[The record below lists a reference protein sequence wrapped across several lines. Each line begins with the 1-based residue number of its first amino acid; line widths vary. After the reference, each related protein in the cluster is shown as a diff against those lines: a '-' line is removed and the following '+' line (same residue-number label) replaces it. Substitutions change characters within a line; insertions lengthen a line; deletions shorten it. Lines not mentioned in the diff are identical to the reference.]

1 VTLASLGAN
10 LGGIALFAA
19 PGFGLTELLAP
30 LRRLGWALRLGYAYL
45 LGTVAV
51 AGSLFAASH
60 LFAVPLRRP
69 AIAAAVLAPCALGL
83 AAWAVRRARRR
94 AAPPPPLPDR
104 APTSRPDTAIPPTS
118 GSGAGSPGTGSPATS
133 RPAVSR
139 GAATPPA
146 RRRWQCAAVVLLA
159 AVGLG
164 SLAQAISVPVL
175 DWDGRMTWNALAAY
189 LRDEGTVDAA
199 ILRDARWFVV
209 HPRYP
214 PLLPLAQA
222 AVQETFG
229 AGEDDELFRAF
240 YVGFYAAALLVLY
253 DGARRAAGPLA
264 ATLATLCAAAMP
276 FLRFG
281 AGGGASTY
289 SDLPLA
295 AFYGAALVLLLEE
308 RTRLGA
314 GLAAGCLLAGAML
327 TKNEGEFLAIA
338 ALLLASW
345 RLLRHRRRPAALAR
359 LRWFLAAGLPV
370 AASAL
375 LLASWRAGIPNRE
388 DEDYFGMLSLSALV
402 RGAVARWPQISHEA
416 ARLTFIW
423 FTWHGFW
430 IVFLVVLAAG
440 YPALR
445 RRTPALMLAAGLVPL
460 AIGYSAYAVSDRYF
474 RLVYETWDRL
484 LIQALIPL
492 AIAFACALAH
502 SLRRLRGGRRE
513 LQAAS
518 AGRIAADPSS
528 RAVPPPFQQFA
539 SYSPSAKVVVAH
551 IPQSRRPPLVT
562 PPCTKGGSSPAYGRQ
577 LWGKVATT
585 SVGPALR
592 T

>member
-19 PGFGLTELLAP
+19 PGFGLTELLSP

-83 AAWAVRRARRR
+83 AAWAVRQTRRR
-94 AAPPPPLPDR
+94 AAPPPPLPDLR
-104 APTSRPDTAIPPTS
+104 ASRPDTAIPPTS
-118 GSGAGSPGTGSPATS
+118 GPMAGRPGTSHPAI
-133 RPAVSR
+133 SR
-139 GAATPPA
+139 GPTIRPPAA
-146 RRRWQCAAVVLLA
+146 RRRWQCAAAVLLV

-388 DEDYFGMLSLSALV
+388 DEDYFGMLSLAALV
-402 RGAVARWPQISHEA
+402 RGAVSRLPQISHEA

-502 SLRRLRGGRRE
+502 SLRRLRGGRSKPG
-513 LQAAS
+513 AA
-518 AGRIAADPSS
+518 ARMTP
-528 RAVPPPFQQFA
+528 
-539 SYSPSAKVVVAH
+539 
-551 IPQSRRPPLVT
+551 IP
-562 PPCTKGGSSPAYGRQ
+562 
-577 LWGKVATT
+577 
-585 SVGPALR
+585 
-592 T
+592 